1 MHEEEIMTTKSY
13 FIIGCKL
20 LSIYCFILGAPLLFN
35 AISTFFM
42 AMDIPPDLKTSYF
55 VGNLVMRITPIFLIG
70 SGLYLLNKS
79 EKVFEFA
86 YIDRVTQASK
96 IEESLLLAIKACGI
110 FLIIQYSPD
119 LLQSISSFVSYKTA
133 PPVFDMLQQSS
144 FLYKN
149 AFSSIF
155 GVSLGFY
162 LLKDGSFFLRQGIKK
177 N

>member
-1 MHEEEIMTTKSY
+1 MTTKTY

-42 AMDIPPDLKTSYF
+42 SVDIPPELKTSYF
-55 VGNLVMRITPIFLIG
+55 VGNLVARITPIFLIG
-70 SGLYLLNKS
+70 SGVYLSNQS
-79 EKVFEFA
+79 EKIFEFA
-86 YIDRVTQASK
+86 YKNRENQASK
-96 IEESLLLAIKACGI
+96 IEEGLVLAIKACGI

-119 LLQSISSFVSYKTA
+119 LLQSISSFIAYKTA

-155 GVSLGFY
+155 GVCLGFY
-162 LLKDGSFFLRQGIKK
+162 LLKDGSFFLRQGINKD
-177 N
+177 